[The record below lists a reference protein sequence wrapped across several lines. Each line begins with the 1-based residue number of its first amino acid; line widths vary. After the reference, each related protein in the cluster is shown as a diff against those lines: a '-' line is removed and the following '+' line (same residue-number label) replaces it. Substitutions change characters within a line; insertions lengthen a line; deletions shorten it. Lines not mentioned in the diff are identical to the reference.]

1 MCVTLNRFDNI
12 AGLKKK
18 NIAGLKIIFI
28 FWCRMFFFGK
38 LFSAAYKIL
47 RKRSKIQIKKKNKIR
62 NVVIQG
68 HNQLVHGFV
77 KKKKKTSS
85 WSESGTR
92 NGVNSDLMFEA

>member
-1 MCVTLNRFDNI
+1 
-12 AGLKKK
+12 
-18 NIAGLKIIFI
+18 
-28 FWCRMFFFGK
+28 MFFFGK

-77 KKKKKTSS
+77 KKKKTSS